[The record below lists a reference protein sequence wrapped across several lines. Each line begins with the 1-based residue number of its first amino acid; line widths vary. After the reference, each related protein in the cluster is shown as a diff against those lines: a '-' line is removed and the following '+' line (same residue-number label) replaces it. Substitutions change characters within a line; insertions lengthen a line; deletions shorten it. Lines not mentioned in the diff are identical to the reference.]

1 MVFLPLFF
9 FFSISFGKPIQVG
22 LNDWPWLAA
31 TLLPFSLMRGRLEWY
46 FYSALFFFCS
56 VFLAVHLFFSKSKS
70 SHFCIFRASRLTSLR
85 RLYLSGRS
93 RGYLYGGWRKK
104 KKWISPL
111 LCSKQEIEFH
121 GQNHPLPLRMKGE
134 KMRRR
139 RRRPKKKKKIFMS
152 ASAEASEEKTFFF
165 APGSQRR
172 EFTSPS
178 NTEAERNTFYSTFA
192 VISIFLLLK
201 ALNVWRI
208 PFSISA
214 TLQRRRAN
222 DSSSFESPPPL

>member
-1 MVFLPLFF
+1 M
-9 FFSISFGKPIQVG
+9 QVG

-152 ASAEASEEKTFFF
+152 ASAEASEEKTFFCSGV
-165 APGSQRR
+165 AKTWIHNSQVLQKPKLKGIV
-172 EFTSPS
+172 FTQLLLSL
-178 NTEAERNTFYSTFA
+178 AYFYS
-192 VISIFLLLK
+192 
-201 ALNVWRI
+201 
-208 PFSISA
+208 
-214 TLQRRRAN
+214 
-222 DSSSFESPPPL
+222 